1 MSKLIILAFALFCY
15 SNATLDRTYVFDKE
29 DLFTDTQ
36 EEELQNMIMM
46 HESVTTNEIAIVTT
60 PDWGDKENALFF
72 SVNFYD
78 THRIGK
84 EKKNNGVVMVIS
96 KQQRETRITTG
107 YGTEEVLKDE
117 IAKNI
122 IDSVMIPRFKEGRYF
137 VGVKNGAQAVIDFLE
152 KPGNEIK

>member
-1 MSKLIILAFALFCY
+1 MSRLIILAFALFSCTT
-15 SNATLDRTYVFDKE
+15 ATSDRTYVFDKE

-46 HESVTTNEIAIVTT
+46 HESETTNEIAIVTT
-60 PDWGDKENALFF
+60 TDWGDEENALFF

-122 IDSVMIPRFKEGRYF
+122 IDSVMIPRFKEDRYF
-137 VGVKNGAQAVIDFLE
+137 EGVKNGAQAVIDFLE

>member
-1 MSKLIILAFALFCY
+1 MTRLIILAFALFSCTI
-15 SNATLDRTYVFDKE
+15 STGDRTYVFDKE

-36 EEELQNMIMM
+36 EEELQNMIMI
-46 HESVTTNEIAIVTT
+46 HESETSNEIAIVTT
-60 PDWGDKENALFF
+60 PDWGDEENALFF

-84 EKKNNGVVMVIS
+84 EKKNNGLVMVIS

-122 IDSVMIPRFKEGRYF
+122 IDSVMIPRFKEDRYF
-137 VGVKNGAQAVIDFLE
+137 EGVKNGAQAVIDFLE